1 MSTKK
6 ITQNIVNDE
15 SLRRRIFKV
24 LCGSLLSLSLCYVYL
39 VGSITFNIIARKTL
53 ETNINELNSEVGQLE
68 LQSIQ
73 LVNNIDV
80 SFGKSMGYVE
90 AHDTLFVNKDQAVAL
105 R

>member
-15 SLRRRIFKV
+15 ALRRRIFRV
-24 LCGSLLSLSLCYVYL
+24 LCGSLLFLSLCYVYL

-53 ETNINELNSEVGQLE
+53 ESNINELNSEVGQLE

-90 AHDTLFVNKDQAVAL
+90 ARDTLFVNKDQAVAL